1 MSMFHFF
8 VIEHFVFFSP
18 LSKKLRFVSFLFE
31 IPTKKTFLSISISN
45 WLQSMVVRLDISY
58 KKIFFKHLLLFPSD
72 PHLFFKK
79 QLLSF
84 RFDHFILVNIYFCF
98 VYTYIFL

>member
-18 LSKKLRFVSFLFE
+18 SQKNFISFWFE

-45 WLQSMVVRLDISY
+45 WLQSMVVGLDISY
-58 KKIFFKHLLLFPSD
+58 KKIFFKHLLLFRSD
-72 PHLFFKK
+72 PHLF
-79 QLLSF
+79 
-84 RFDHFILVNIYFCF
+84 
-98 VYTYIFL
+98 